1 MSLLSQFIWDSLDSN
16 LVDFTIVKYYYY
28 LSHNLESKCIR
39 LFNSFGNSSKVLLGG
54 VVFSVVLL
62 SMAWIVLFPP
72 ILAQDNSYS
81 SENPQI
87 MNELEF
93 SDNILSLTEI
103 FERSEF
109 GVVSISVTKSSHFGD
124 SNGVGSGF
132 VFDKEGHIITNNH
145 VVENAKKIS
154 VTFVDGISYSA
165 EIIGTDPYAD
175 IAVIKLDVNPEKLHP
190 LPIIDSS
197 KLRVGEQVSAIG
209 NPFGLSGSMTSGIV
223 SQLGRLL
230 PVQGTSFLIPDVI
243 QTDAAIN
250 PGNSGGPL
258 LNMKGQVVG
267 INTAMYSSDGSF
279 SGVGFAV
286 PSNLVLKIIP
296 TLIKEGEFQH
306 PWVGISSAN
315 ITPDLAELLNLED
328 AKGVLVMTV
337 VKDSPADKAGLRGSS
352 QTAIADEV
360 EYTIGG
366 DIILSIDGN
375 EVRQVNDLLT
385 HLQREKNVGDT
396 LNLEILRD
404 DKIINIILA
413 LEERPE
419 S

>member
-1 MSLLSQFIWDSLDSN
+1 
-16 LVDFTIVKYYYY
+16 
-28 LSHNLESKCIR
+28 
-39 LFNSFGNSSKVLLGG
+39 LFNSLGKSSKILLGG
-54 VVFSVVLL
+54 VVLSVVLL
-62 SMAWIVLFPP
+62 SMAWIPLLPLVLE
-72 ILAQDNSYS
+72 QDNSYS
-81 SENPQI
+81 SEIQPVFAQQLQYSENISLVKLFEQS
-87 MNELEF
+87 EL
-93 SDNILSLTEI
+93 
-103 FERSEF
+103 
-109 GVVSISVTKSSHFGD
+109 GVVSISVTKTSAHGD
-124 SNGVGSGF
+124 TASAASGF
-132 VFDKEGHIITNNH
+132 VFDKKGHIITNNH
-145 VVENAKKIS
+145 VVENTKKIS
-154 VTFVDGISYSA
+154 VTFVDGRSYSA
-165 EIIGTDPYAD
+165 EIVGTDPYAD
-175 IAVIKLDVNPEKLHP
+175 IAVIKLDVNPEKLYP
-190 LPIIDSS
+190 LPIGDSS
-197 KLRVGEQVSAIG
+197 KLKVGEQVAAIG

-230 PVQGTSFLIPDVI
+230 PVQGSSFSIPDVI

-267 INTAMYSSDGSF
+267 INTAIYSSDGSF
-279 SGVGFAV
+279 SGVGFSI

-328 AKGVLVMTV
+328 AKGVLIMTV

-352 QTAIADEV
+352 QTATVDEV

-366 DIILSIDGN
+366 DVILSVDGT

-396 LNLEILRD
+396 MNLEISRD
-404 DKIINIILA
+404 GKIINIILT
-413 LEERPE
+413 LEARPG